1 MHMLLIKK
9 SQRVSINPYKLE
21 PLLNKFSTEMSNLIQ
36 CNVKILAVASDMI
49 NQLPA
54 DKYNH
59 VERPYF
65 ESCLGKHIRH
75 IVDHYLCFIR
85 DVGQG
90 LIDYEKRERDTQTET
105 DKTYAL
111 AVINEISQF
120 FIRAEKEGL
129 CDKPLSVLLCSDVTL
144 PEGEATQSSIRR
156 ELQFLHGH
164 SVHHYA
170 LIAAMLRFY
179 GVDTSREF
187 GVAPSTLLHEKTLH
201 EKTVENTVKVSA

>member
-1 MHMLLIKK
+1 M
-9 SQRVSINPYKLE
+9 
-21 PLLNKFSTEMSNLIQ
+21 NKPSTDMSNLIQ

-85 DVGQG
+85 DLGQG
-90 LIDYEKRERDTQTET
+90 TIDYEKRQRDTQTET
-105 DKTYAL
+105 NKTYAL
-111 AVINEISQF
+111 SIISDISEF
-120 FIRAEKEGL
+120 FIRSEKEGL
-129 CDKPLSVLLCSDVTL
+129 SDKPLSVLLCSDVAL
-144 PEGEATQSSIRR
+144 PEGEATQSSVRR

-170 LIAAMLRFY
+170 LIATMLRFY
-179 GVDTSREF
+179 GVDMSREF
-187 GVAPSTLLHEKTLH
+187 GVAPSTLLHE
-201 EKTVENTVKVSA
+201 EAVKVSA

>member
-1 MHMLLIKK
+1 VVSAVVNNQK
-9 SQRVSINPYKLE
+9 SNKWE
-21 PLLNKFSTEMSNLIQ
+21 FLLNKSSTDMSNLIQ
-36 CNVKILAVASDMI
+36 CNVNTLAVASDMI

-85 DVGQG
+85 DLDHGV
-90 LIDYEKRERDTQTET
+90 IDYERRQRDTQIET
-105 DKTYAL
+105 NKTYAL
-111 AVINEISQF
+111 SIINDISEF
-120 FIRAEKEGL
+120 FVRSEKDGL
-129 CDKPLSVLLCSDVTL
+129 PDRPLSVLLCSDVAL
-144 PEGEATQSSIRR
+144 PEGEATQSSVRR

-170 LIAAMLRFY
+170 LIATMLRFY
-179 GVDTSREF
+179 GVDMSREF
-187 GVAPSTLLHEKTLH
+187 GVAPSTLLHEKT
-201 EKTVENTVKVSA
+201 VKVSA